1 MKKIPVCCFCA
12 AAAVLC
18 ATASAAAKV
27 TGKPHTLEDIQAL
40 GFKTVNGQSIVGTG
54 DIAIPGADDYK
65 SAVSVADFGAAGD
78 GATDDTAAVA
88 AAAAAARTAGKPLY
102 FPRTDA
108 GSTYLVSAPLALGDG
123 MAVSSALGVTL
134 KSSAG
139 DALLVTG
146 AGVNIRNITVAAQN
160 GCGIVI
166 NGASG
171 VRIND
176 VIVSDADKDGIT
188 VSRATNVW
196 IVGTIVKKADE
207 KGIRLAAGA
216 YAVSIRGCLVTG
228 CEDGIFFDE
237 SAAGAVIVGNQLDC
251 TASGLAGYGWH
262 EGADNTDAI
271 IANNTFCVGGV
282 NLTGGSRL
290 SLTGNCF
297 LRIAGTTTA
306 LSIAGD
312 EQHPLRDSVIAD
324 NTFGSFAERYSNP
337 NGALI
342 VSGVE
347 KVIIRGNVL
356 RCKMQNGNAVIGGGK
371 VDIVVSN
378 SRKVM
383 VTANVVDGDI
393 NVSTGNEGLVLD
405 GNVTIGPEPE
415 PESTPES

>member
-1 MKKIPVCCFCA
+1 MKKFQISVFVA
-12 AAAVLC
+12 AAAALYG
-18 ATASAAAKV
+18 AAFADGRV
-27 TGKPHTLEDIQAL
+27 SGRPHTLEDLQAL
-40 GFKTVNGQSIVGTG
+40 EFKTLNGQSIVGEG
-54 DIAIPGADDYK
+54 DITIPSSGDYK
-65 SAVSVADFGAAGD
+65 AAVSVADFGAVGD
-78 GATDDTAAVA
+78 GASDDTAAVA
-88 AAAAAARTAGKPLY
+88 AAAKAAKDAGKALY
-102 FPRTDA
+102 FPKTAA
-108 GSTYLVSAPLALGDG
+108 GSTYLINSPLALSDG
-123 MAVSSALGVTL
+123 MTVSSALGVTL
-134 KSSAG
+134 KSSAE

-146 AGVNIRNITVAAQN
+146 AGVNVRNITVAAPN

-342 VSGVE
+342 VSGAE

-356 RCKMQNGNAVIGGGK
+356 RCKIQNGNAVTGGGK

-378 SRKVM
+378 SKKVM

-405 GNVTIGPEPE
+405 GNVTKEPEPE
-415 PESTPES
+415 PTPES